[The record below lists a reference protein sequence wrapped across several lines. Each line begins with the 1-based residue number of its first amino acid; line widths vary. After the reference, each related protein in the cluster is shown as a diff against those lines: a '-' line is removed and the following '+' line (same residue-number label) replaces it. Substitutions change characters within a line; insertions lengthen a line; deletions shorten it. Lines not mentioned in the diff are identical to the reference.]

1 VGPTTVRVVPRQRA
15 PATTQQAK
23 ALSHPMRLRI
33 LRLCQER
40 EWSNAQLAQRL
51 MCDPSTLL
59 YHARILVEAGF
70 LEQGEPR
77 RGASGATEKP
87 YRATGRSW
95 DLDLSGDESISSAIL
110 RAFLAEL
117 REAGP
122 ASLEEASR
130 FVLHLDGDERR
141 VLRQRLQEVLDE
153 YADTDAERQE
163 QGHPPVGGLLVLH
176 RVLPDPEGRP
186 PT

>member
-1 VGPTTVRVVPRQRA
+1 MPRERA

-51 MCDPSTLL
+51 RCDPSTLL
-59 YHARILVEAGF
+59 YHARLLVAAGF

-77 RGASGATEKP
+77 QGASGATEKP
-87 YRATGRSW
+87 YRATGLSW
-95 DLDLSGDESISSAIL
+95 DLDVRDDSVASAIL

-130 FVLHLDGDERR
+130 FVLHLDDGERQ
-141 VLRQRLQEVLDE
+141 VLRQRLQAVLDD
-153 YADTDAERQE
+153 YDDTDEARRE

-176 RVLPDPEGRP
+176 RVLPDPEGQEARP

>member
-1 VGPTTVRVVPRQRA
+1 
-15 PATTQQAK
+15 
-23 ALSHPMRLRI
+23 MRLRI

-51 MCDPSTLL
+51 SCDPSTLL

-70 LEQGEPR
+70 LEQGAPR

-95 DLDLSGDESISSAIL
+95 DLDVSADETVSSAIL

-122 ASLEEASR
+122 GSLEEASR
-130 FVLHLDGDERR
+130 FVLHLDEGERR
-141 VLRQRLQEVLDE
+141 ALRQRLQEVLDE
-153 YADTDAERQE
+153 YQATDEGRQADGR
-163 QGHPPVGGLLVLH
+163 PPVGGLVVLH
-176 RVLPDPEGRP
+176 RVRSEEGREGP
-186 PT
+186 PPA

>member
-1 VGPTTVRVVPRQRA
+1 MPRERA

-23 ALSHPMRLRI
+23 ALSNPMRLRI

-59 YHARILVEAGF
+59 YHARILVAAGF

-77 RGASGATEKP
+77 RGARGATEKP

-95 DLDLSGDESISSAIL
+95 DLDISGAESVSSALL
-110 RAFLAEL
+110 RAFLAEM

-122 ASLEEASR
+122 TSLEQASR
-130 FVLHLDGDERR
+130 FVLHLDEDERR
-141 VLRQRLQEVLDE
+141 TFRRRLQQVLDE
-153 YADTDAERQE
+153 YEDTDAERRA
-163 QGHPPVGGLLVLH
+163 QGHPPIGGLLVLH
-176 RVLPDPEGRP
+176 RVRPDPEEPEDRP